1 MFTSLPPLPPSLLC
15 IQAAISDALTPEQ
28 RVPAVKQP
36 KAAEVK
42 GSWFTVAALGV
53 GVGALLVG
61 SLAMK

>member
-1 MFTSLPPLPPSLLC
+1 MFTSLPPLPPSLFR

-36 KAAEVK
+36 KTAEVK
-42 GSWFTVAALGV
+42 GSWFTMAALV

-61 SLAMK
+61 SMAIK